1 MGDRNNAEEHA
12 QDERLYFYA
21 KEIGIT
27 EASRDEA
34 RTLPNRHI
42 YLPELDNNLHHE
54 LDRAVAE
61 GLSDGFK
68 DALAVP
74 NEESVRKE
82 VLREVDS

>member
-1 MGDRNNAEEHA
+1 MPRNTP
-12 QDERLYFYA
+12 RMRGCTSI

-34 RTLPNRHI
+34 RTLTNRHI

-54 LDRAVAE
+54 QDRAVAE
-61 GLSDGFK
+61 GPLDGFK

-82 VLREVDS
+82 VLPEVDS

>member
-1 MGDRNNAEEHA
+1 MSG
-12 QDERLYFYA
+12 
-21 KEIGIT
+21 K
-27 EASRDEA
+27 RDDPA
-34 RTLPNRHI
+34 NQRRMLHRIRLPNRHI

-82 VLREVDS
+82 VLPEVDS